1 MKARLLTLVLLFGL
15 VAGVFAQKNYL
26 VAPNITADN
35 AADVTL
41 ATTLSSDVEW
51 LEILDIAIN
60 AQERY
65 MAVWGFDATT
75 DVLEIWDLSTGE
87 PVNAIRPE
95 GLVLAMD
102 FADSSTVA
110 AAMDTDVVLYDVV
123 SGEETDRFSFEGE
136 VVDLVFSPD
145 GSDFVVFTE
154 ATNQPGLMEVFD
166 MESGEV
172 LFSLPADDIYEAVYS
187 AATTL
192 YTANIAEE
200 MTRFDRVDIASGEVT
215 EGMYEYDG
223 EIDMMTSR
231 QTDSAHIAISDG
243 VMLTT
248 FTPNNL
254 DEDEGYMLD
263 FEGEVESAV
272 TAMTYSRDGQL
283 LYVAFANQLYILET
297 ETGETLHIAEW
308 DDEFD
313 EILSLAA
320 GNKVIAAAG
329 ATYAGLF
336 SAAEATD
343 E

>member
-1 MKARLLTLVLLFGL
+1 MKARLLTIVLLFGL
-15 VAGVFAQKNYL
+15 VAGVFAQENYL

-35 AADVTL
+35 AEDVTL
-41 ATTLSSDVEW
+41 AATLSSDVEW
-51 LEILDIAIN
+51 LEILDITIN

-75 DVLEIWDLSTGE
+75 DVLEIWDLSTGQ
-87 PVNAIRPE
+87 PTNAIRPE

-102 FADSSTVA
+102 FADSNTVA
-110 AAMDTDVVLYDVV
+110 AAMDTDVVLYDVS
-123 SGEETDRFSFEGE
+123 SGEETDRFTFEGE
-136 VVDLVFSPD
+136 VVDLMFSPD

-154 ATNQPGLMEVFD
+154 GEERLLELFD

-172 LFSLPADDIYEAVYS
+172 QLSLPADATYGAVYS

-192 YTANIAEE
+192 YTANFADG

-231 QTDSAHIAISDG
+231 QTDSAHIAISDN

-283 LYVAFANQLYILET
+283 LYVAFANELYILET
-297 ETGETLHIAEW
+297 ESGDTLHIAEW

-313 EILSLAA
+313 EILNLAA

-336 SAAEATD
+336 NAAETTD